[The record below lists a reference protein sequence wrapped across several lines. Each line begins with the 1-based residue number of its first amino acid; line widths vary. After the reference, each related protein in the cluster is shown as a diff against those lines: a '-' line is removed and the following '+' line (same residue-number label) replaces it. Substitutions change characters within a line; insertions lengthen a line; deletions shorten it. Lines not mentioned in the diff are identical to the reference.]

1 MGSVGYA
8 WLIDNLKLPVRAP
21 ERTATIASSVNRR
34 VDVPD
39 RILFPVGV
47 ALDDTPLG
55 HLEFALRH
63 EGVNLEVIDAAFEHI
78 APGSLIERLRA
89 APNGEYIRR
98 ACFLWEWLSDGSLNA
113 GVTPTGNY
121 VDLFPADDYVVAA
134 KPVRNT
140 SYRVNDNA
148 LGNPRFCP
156 VVRRSAIP
164 ADTDLAPLMEEAR
177 LRIFEASTSAD
188 LYDRAVRYLYLSE
201 TRGSFAIENETPSAQ
216 KEERFVQL
224 LRRTGERATVTEDWL
239 ADLQNTVVKDA
250 FSHEASYR
258 VRQNRLED
266 STGRITFFPPAP
278 DALRELMAGWEVFV
292 NDTKRGVDPLIKAAC
307 ASFGFVYLHPFMDGN
322 GRLHRFMIHQVL
334 AQAGVVPEN
343 IIIPVSAVIMKNIP
357 DYLNVLRSFSVPTT
371 RLWDYRRGDPDPL
384 IIQQP
389 GSRPYRFFD
398 ASREVSFLHAM
409 IKSAILHEIPQEV
422 AYLRGYDEAFSRIDA
437 KYNLPKND
445 ISALIRM
452 VKSNGGKLSGNR
464 RKQYAHLPT
473 DVLDDV
479 EVVIN
484 EAFAT
489 GLPIEQQQ
497 KPAEN
502 SPPDAGRES
511 TQP

>member
-1 MGSVGYA
+1 MPSVGYA
-8 WLIDNLKLPVRAP
+8 WLIENLKLPVRP
-21 ERTATIASSVNRR
+21 PGKTAMIASSVNRR
-34 VDVPD
+34 VDMPGQ
-39 RILFPVGV
+39 ILFPTGV
-47 ALDDTPLG
+47 ALTDSPVG

-63 EGVNLEVIDAAFEHI
+63 EGVNLEVIDATFGHI
-78 APGSLIERLRA
+78 APGNLIERLRA

-98 ACFLWEWLSDGSLNA
+98 ACFLREWLSGRPLDA

-121 VDLFPADDYVVAA
+121 VDLFPPDEYVVAA

-140 SYRVNDNA
+140 AYRVNDNA

-177 LRIFEASTSAD
+177 LRISNASGSTD

-224 LRRTGERATVTEDWL
+224 LRRTGEQATVTEEWL
-239 ADLQNTVVKDA
+239 SDLQNTVVKDA
-250 FSHEASYR
+250 FSHEAAYR

-266 STGRITFFPPAP
+266 SAGRITFFPPAP
-278 DALRELMAGWEVFV
+278 DVLPELMAGWEEFV
-292 NDTKRGVDPLIKAAC
+292 NDTKRGVDPVVKAAC

-322 GRLHRFMIHQVL
+322 GRLHRFMIHQIL

-343 IIIPVSAVIMKNIP
+343 IIIPVSAVITKNIP
-357 DYLNVLRSFSVPTT
+357 DYLAVLRGFSVPTT
-371 RLWDYRRGDPDPL
+371 QLWDYRRGDPDPL
-384 IIQQP
+384 ILRQP

-398 ASREVSFLHAM
+398 ASREVSFLHSM
-409 IKSAILHEIPQEV
+409 IQSAILHEIPQEV
-422 AYLRGYDEAFSRIDA
+422 AYLRGYDEAFGWIDA
-437 KYNLPKND
+437 KYNLPKSD

-464 RKQYAHLPT
+464 RKQYAHLPSEI
-473 DVLDDV
+473 LDD
-479 EVVIN
+479 I
-484 EAFAT
+484 EAAIQAAFTET
-489 GLPIEQQQ
+489 GEPSLP
-497 KPAEN
+497 
-502 SPPDAGRES
+502 
-511 TQP
+511 

>member
-8 WLIDNLKLPVRAP
+8 WLIDNLKLQVRAP
-21 ERTATIASSVNRR
+21 ERIATIASSVNRR

-78 APGSLIERLRA
+78 APVSLIERLRT

-98 ACFLWEWLSDGSLNA
+98 ACFLWEWLSGDSLDA

-164 ADTDLAPLMEEAR
+164 ADTDLVPLMEEAR

-224 LRRTGERATVTEDWL
+224 LRRTGERADVTEEWL

-250 FSHEASYR
+250 FSHEAAYR

-266 STGRITFFPPAP
+266 SAGRITFFPPAP
-278 DALRELMAGWEVFV
+278 DVLRELMAGWETFV

-422 AYLRGYDEAFSRIDA
+422 AYLRGYDEAFARIDA

-452 VKSNGGKLSGNR
+452 VKSNGGMLSGNR

-473 DVLDDV
+473 DVLDDI
-479 EVVIN
+479 ETVIN

-497 KPAEN
+497 KPAED

-511 TQP
+511 T